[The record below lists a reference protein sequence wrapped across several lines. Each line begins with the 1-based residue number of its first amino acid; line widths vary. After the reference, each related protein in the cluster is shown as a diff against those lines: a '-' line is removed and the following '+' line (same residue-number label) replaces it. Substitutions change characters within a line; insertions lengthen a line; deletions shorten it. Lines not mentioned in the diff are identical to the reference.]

1 MIDMQSIV
9 AMMYKDTCTIVERQK
24 VKDPSTKKTEFKEV
38 IVLKDQPCRLAY
50 KSFPETSVDNVARMT
65 QQVKLFLSPQ
75 IKVNVGS
82 KLIVTQ
88 KYDSREDLVTEFSSS
103 GVPAVYP
110 SHQEISLELFERWA

>member
-1 MIDMQSIV
+1 
-9 AMMYKDTCTIVERQK
+9 
-24 VKDPSTKKTEFKEV
+24 
-38 IVLKDQPCRLAY
+38 
-50 KSFPETSVDNVARMT
+50 MT

-75 IKVNVGS
+75 IKVNAGS

-88 KYDSREDLVTEFSSS
+88 KYDSREDLVSEFSSS

>member
-38 IVLKDQPCRLAY
+38 VVLKDQPCRLSY

-75 IKVNVGS
+75 IKVNAGS

-88 KYDSREDLVTEFSSS
+88 KYDSREDRVTEFSSS